1 MQKIEKKKKK
11 ENFSLDVFTCGFP
24 ISGDK
29 KGGKRKRFCF
39 FP

>member
-1 MQKIEKKKKK
+1 MQKNKKKKK
-11 ENFSLDVFTCGFP
+11 ENFLSDVLSCGFP

-29 KGGKRKRFCF
+29 KGGKSKRFCF